1 MDFCC
6 CCCRRRTL
14 ENDDDDDDDDDAK
27 QRHLRDEKEI
37 VFPIVL
43 PLFLLISPPL
53 LVRVAV
59 VNNDIISPFLRERRL
74 RERTKMKFLT
84 PLHKTPLHSKRQSRR
99 FVLQSTE
106 KEKIKKENLVKKFPA
121 IPPVRIFETL
131 NSLLLLHQNATE
143 IHAHVASNADL
154 NNNNNNNNGSREQRD
169 GRTNTG
175 A

>member
-1 MDFCC
+1 LVFCC

-106 KEKIKKENLVKKFPA
+106 KEKIKKSKNF
-121 IPPVRIFETL
+121 PPVRNVEL
-131 NSLLLLHQNATE
+131 S
-143 IHAHVASNADL
+143 S
-154 NNNNNNNNGSREQRD
+154 SSSSKRD
-169 GRTNTG
+169 GDTRARRKQRG
-175 A
+175 SE